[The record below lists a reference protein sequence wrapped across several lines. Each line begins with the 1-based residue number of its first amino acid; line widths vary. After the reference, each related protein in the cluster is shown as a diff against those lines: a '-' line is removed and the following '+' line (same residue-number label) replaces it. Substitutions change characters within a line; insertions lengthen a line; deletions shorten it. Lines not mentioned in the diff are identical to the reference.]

1 MSAKEIVVEK
11 TMEPQETSMVRSG
24 NERSQSQSFT
34 KSMDL
39 AKSPPQV
46 TIVAPTEKV
55 VKNTPMK
62 KRIVAPTSVEGVD
75 WVVLKPKTLPTK
87 KLFKIKSLPN

>member
-1 MSAKEIVVEK
+1 LELQLATKQQPQVVLLVSAKEIVVEK

-34 KSMDL
+34 KTTFQSMDL
-39 AKSPPQV
+39 AKSPPHV
-46 TIVAPTEKV
+46 TIVPPIEKV

-62 KRIVAPTSVEGVD
+62 NE
-75 WVVLKPKTLPTK
+75 
-87 KLFKIKSLPN
+87 